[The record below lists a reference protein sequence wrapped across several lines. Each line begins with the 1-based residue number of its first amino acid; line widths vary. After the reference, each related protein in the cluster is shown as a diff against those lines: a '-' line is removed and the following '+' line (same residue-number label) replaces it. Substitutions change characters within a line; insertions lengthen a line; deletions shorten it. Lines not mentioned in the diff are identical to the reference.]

1 MTTQTVLPQ
10 QVLDQK
16 NKLITYVKGLWIE
29 TDNIKDENLLMQAF
43 VHKSFAADFKTIWL
57 HNERLEFLWDW
68 VLWAAICKFLFID
81 HPEMAESDMTLYKIA
96 LVREETL
103 ADVARNINLW
113 QQVMISRWEEKM
125 QWRKK
130 DSILSDA
137 LEALI
142 WYISVDLWYDEAERF
157 VKNHVYSMYDS
168 VDKNPVQSYKTMAQ
182 ELTQKQYK
190 QIPEYI
196 DTEHEADGRWNVSI
210 YKSEFLIL
218 GQKKSEGFGQ
228 NKKKAQEDAAK
239 NFYNS
244 ISG

>member
-1 MTTQTVLPQ
+1 MLPK
-10 QVLDQK
+10 QVLDKKDQ
-16 NKLITYVKGLWIE
+16 LIQYLMWLWIN
-29 TDNIKDENLLMQAF
+29 TKTINDENLMMQAF
-43 VHKSFAADFKTIWL
+43 IHKSFAADFKTIWL

-81 HPEMAESDMTLYKIA
+81 HPEMEESDMTLYKIA

-113 QQVMISRWEEKM
+113 QQVLISKWEEKM
-125 QWRKK
+125 KGRTK

-142 WYISVDLWYDEAERF
+142 WYISIDLWYDVAEEF
-157 VKNHVYSMYDS
+157 IKKHIYSMYDH

-182 ELTQKQYK
+182 EITQKKHK
-190 QIPEYI
+190 QIPEYK
-196 DTEHEADGRWNVSI
+196 DTEHEVDKAWNVSL
-210 YKSEFLIL
+210 YKSELFVLWE
-218 GQKKSEGFGQ
+218 KKSEGFGP

-239 NFYNS
+239 NFHNNLT
-244 ISG
+244 

>member
-1 MTTQTVLPQ
+1 MTIQQNLPQ

-16 NKLITYVKGLWIE
+16 GQLTTYVKGLWID
-29 TDNIKDENLLMQAF
+29 TDKIKDETLLMQAF

-103 ADVARNINLW
+103 ADVARNIGLW
-113 QQVMISRWEEKM
+113 QQVLISKWEEKM

-142 WYISVDLWYDEAERF
+142 WYISVDLGYSAAESF
-157 VKNHVYSMYDS
+157 IKKHVYSMFDS

-190 QIPEYI
+190 QIPEYV
-196 DTEHEADGRWNVSI
+196 DSEYESDGKWNVSV
-210 YKSEFLIL
+210 YKSEFIVLW
-218 GQKKSEGFGQ
+218 QKKSEGFGQ

-239 NFYNS
+239 NFYNG
-244 ISG
+244 IA

>member
-1 MTTQTVLPQ
+1 
-10 QVLDQK
+10 
-16 NKLITYVKGLWIE
+16 
-29 TDNIKDENLLMQAF
+29 
-43 VHKSFAADFKTIWL
+43 
-57 HNERLEFLWDW
+57 
-68 VLWAAICKFLFID
+68 
-81 HPEMAESDMTLYKIA
+81 
-96 LVREETL
+96 
-103 ADVARNINLW
+103 
-113 QQVMISRWEEKM
+113 M

-142 WYISVDLWYDEAERF
+142 WYISVDLGYDEAESF
-157 VKNHVYSMYDS
+157 VKKHVYSMYDS

-196 DTEHEADGRWNVSI
+196 DTEHESDGNWNVSV
-210 YKSEFLIL
+210 YKSEFIIL
-218 GQKKSEGFGQ
+218 GEKKSEGFGQ

-244 ISG
+244 TSS